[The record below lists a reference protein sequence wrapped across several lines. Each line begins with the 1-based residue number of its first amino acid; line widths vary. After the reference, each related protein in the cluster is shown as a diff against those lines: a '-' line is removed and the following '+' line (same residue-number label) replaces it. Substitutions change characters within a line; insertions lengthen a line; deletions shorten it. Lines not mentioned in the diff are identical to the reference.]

1 MKSIGEV
8 IKDNYYVNK
17 SKLETNYNEAL
28 ENNSTFKKL
37 TKDLNL
43 PNNYLMKYTS
53 SLEESAKELDNCKK
67 CKNIMECK
75 NSYTGHVYY
84 PSILQDNLV
93 FDYIPCKYKKDL
105 DERNKYKNNIY
116 LFEIPKEIKEASMKN
131 IDLDNPDRFKIIKWL
146 KKFLDNYKPNT
157 GMKGIY
163 LTGNFGCGKTYL
175 ISAALNELAKQ
186 DHKIAIIYYPE
197 FLRSLKESF
206 NDPET
211 YNEKFKMI
219 KRVELLLI
227 DDIGAETMTE
237 WSRDEVLGTILQY
250 RMQEGLVTFFTSNLT
265 IKELEEH
272 FSYSTKGIEK
282 VKAQRIIE
290 RIKYLTEEMTLISE
304 NKRIKSKES
313 EEKEWKLV
321 WHIILSMKQAK
332 KQN

>member
-8 IKDNYYVNK
+8 IKDKYFINKNSLEKNY
-17 SKLETNYNEAL
+17 EDAL
-28 ENNSTFKKL
+28 ENNSTFKKITDKL
-37 TKDLNL
+37 KL
-43 PNNYLMKYTS
+43 PKSYLMKYTS
-53 SLEESAKELDNCKK
+53 SIEESAKELNNCKS
-67 CKNIMECK
+67 CKNILECK

-84 PSILQDNLV
+84 PDMLNDNLV
-93 FDYIPCKYKKDL
+93 FDYVACKYKKEL
-105 DERNKYKNNIY
+105 DERNKYKSNIY

-131 IDLDNPDRFKIIKWL
+131 IDLDNQDRFKIIKWL
-146 KKFLDNYKPNT
+146 KKFLDDYKPNI

-175 ISAALNELAKQ
+175 ISAALNELAKK

-206 NDPET
+206 NDPDS

-219 KRVELLLI
+219 KRVEILLI

-250 RMQEGLVTFFTSNLT
+250 RMQEGLVTFFTSNFS
-265 IKELEEH
+265 IKDLEEH
-272 FSYSTKGIEK
+272 FSVSSKGIEK

-304 NKRIKSKES
+304 NKRYKQCES
-313 EEKEWKLV
+313 EEKE
-321 WHIILSMKQAK
+321 
-332 KQN
+332 